1 MKTFWHKHKMFF
13 VYLAV
18 VSGVS
23 ILLLVGYLIWQAR
36 SAEPIA
42 TTPTSTQV
50 ETPEPAPELHPL
62 QIDAIKARS
71 YPGSTITIEQDLGN
85 RSGYN
90 QKIVSYKSD
99 EFKVFAL
106 LATPSINVPEGG
118 WPVVILNHGYVEPS
132 AYRTINNYYT
142 ATISALALS
151 GTAVLMP
158 DYRGHGNSEGTPEG
172 GHFSPVYAYDN
183 LNLISSLALTP
194 ALGLSSSRIGTLG
207 HSLGAHTS
215 LRVAVVNPNIKAT
228 VYAAGVV
235 ASTEDIL
242 YNWPNSPMPN
252 DMPASIHAA
261 RDALLAQYGTPMT
274 NPEFWNSVSAI
285 NYVSNITGASQIH
298 HSQADAVVP
307 IDFSIKL
314 DNALKA
320 SSKPVEFYNYPGND
334 HQIISNSQLAISR
347 IVSFFK
353 NNL

>member
-1 MKTFWHKHKMFF
+1 M
-13 VYLAV
+13 
-18 VSGVS
+18 
-23 ILLLVGYLIWQAR
+23 
-36 SAEPIA
+36 
-42 TTPTSTQV
+42 
-50 ETPEPAPELHPL
+50 
-62 QIDAIKARS
+62 
-71 YPGSTITIEQDLGN
+71 
-85 RSGYN
+85 
-90 QKIVSYKSD
+90 
-99 EFKVFAL
+99 
-106 LATPSINVPEGG
+106 
-118 WPVVILNHGYVEPS
+118 
-132 AYRTINNYYT
+132 
-142 ATISALALS
+142 
-151 GTAVLMP
+151 
-158 DYRGHGNSEGTPEG
+158 
-172 GHFSPVYAYDN
+172 
-183 LNLISSLALTP
+183 
-194 ALGLSSSRIGTLG
+194 GTLG

-261 RDALLAQYGTPMT
+261 RDALLAQYGTPRT

-320 SSKPVEFYNYPGND
+320 SGKPVEFYNYPGND